1 MSTRPK
7 TLLSEEQYLA
17 IERKAEFKSEYFR
30 GEMFAMAG
38 AVEAHNLIA
47 GNLFAALHQQFRSRA
62 CRAYSNDMRVR
73 VAKTGLYTYPDV
85 VAVCQDPGFLDE
97 RRDTLINPSM
107 IAEVLSASTE
117 AYDRGKK
124 FDHYQSIDS
133 LKEYLL
139 VSSDRVHADL
149 FTRQPDGRWILS
161 KANGL
166 EDWIELPSLECRF
179 SLSDLYAKV
188 ELTA

>member
-7 TLLSEEQYLA
+7 TLLSEEEYLA
-17 IERKAEFKSEYFR
+17 IERQAEFKSEYFQ

-85 VAVCQDPGFLDE
+85 VAVCREPVFLDE
-97 RRDTLINPSM
+97 RRDTLINPSVL
-107 IAEVLSASTE
+107 AEVLSASTE

-149 FTRQPDGRWILS
+149 FTRQSDGRWILS
-161 KANGL
+161 KANAL
-166 EDWIELPSLECRF
+166 EDWIDLASLECRL
-179 SLSDLYAKV
+179 SLADLYAKV
-188 ELTA
+188 ELIA